1 MGNVCE
7 SSYSKDSES
16 DIHSV
21 NDYSKNEFEEI
32 KEFRKKILNMNVFER
47 KDIAKREYEKFKKE
61 ENNVDISNEDK
72 IKNVYIKIKC
82 LVLIDNTNKDII
94 KIYLNFIKKHSD
106 FVAKN
111 KLKPYKQEI
120 MKYQIIFTADEM
132 KEIEPNIKIK
142 GQKAFFLDYLK
153 NITKMDLGI
162 NFNNLQAL
170 ESIKNELNNLFLF
183 NTPIEYDNKELYYYK
198 CYYDLIFDIS
208 NQKNDEILEYLKN
221 IKNVINY
228 LIQKDI
234 YNNNSILSNE
244 DKMNLLY
251 LYLLNESIPEKYD
264 EKNLINFN
272 RLIQPAPVTKE
283 DFNKFNGNDKEN
295 KLVIY
300 KGKSFVEHIY
310 DNSKKRVVLI
320 PLEKICLKNL
330 DNPNIKLQCNEEHY
344 YNVDSLLMEN
354 EIDPYVNDIKAFLIK
369 LINTNVFQQALK
381 ELFPEY
387 INCLNSNNNADLR
400 QYINERIKFYPFQD
414 LDLSGVTDKLSCYS
428 YVASIN
434 FKIDE
439 KNLKIQKKNEDT
451 YKVGLT
457 IVNTFHEEYHA
468 IRDIIFFKGNNK
480 NLLFSPKRKVGK
492 DSKGKDI
499 ESNEGG
505 FHIEYLLFG
514 RILSS
519 INLLECLYIMNENNY
534 EQDLDD
540 FRENFKNIRK
550 IVKDTKGNTDFI
562 KIKNGIFKHFYDN
575 CLEEIEKITQHLDK
589 AINYFIP
596 MMYVGKYNNVMEDS
610 NYYIPPKKCGLMG
623 GKRKFIKF
631 S

>member
-1 MGNVCE
+1 MGNFCE
-7 SSYSKDSES
+7 SSYSKDSEL

-142 GQKAFFLDYLK
+142 GQKAFFLDYLN
-153 NITKMDLGI
+153 NITKIDLGI

-234 YNNNSILSNE
+234 Y
-244 DKMNLLY
+244 
-251 LYLLNESIPEKYD
+251 
-264 EKNLINFN
+264 
-272 RLIQPAPVTKE
+272 T
-283 DFNKFNGNDKEN
+283 
-295 KLVIY
+295 
-300 KGKSFVEHIY
+300 
-310 DNSKKRVVLI
+310 
-320 PLEKICLKNL
+320 
-330 DNPNIKLQCNEEHY
+330 
-344 YNVDSLLMEN
+344 
-354 EIDPYVNDIKAFLIK
+354 
-369 LINTNVFQQALK
+369 VF
-381 ELFPEY
+381 
-387 INCLNSNNNADLR
+387 
-400 QYINERIKFYPFQD
+400 
-414 LDLSGVTDKLSCYS
+414 
-428 YVASIN
+428 
-434 FKIDE
+434 
-439 KNLKIQKKNEDT
+439 
-451 YKVGLT
+451 
-457 IVNTFHEEYHA
+457 H
-468 IRDIIFFKGNNK
+468 
-480 NLLFSPKRKVGK
+480 
-492 DSKGKDI
+492 
-499 ESNEGG
+499 
-505 FHIEYLLFG
+505 
-514 RILSS
+514 
-519 INLLECLYIMNENNY
+519 
-534 EQDLDD
+534 
-540 FRENFKNIRK
+540 
-550 IVKDTKGNTDFI
+550 
-562 KIKNGIFKHFYDN
+562 
-575 CLEEIEKITQHLDK
+575 
-589 AINYFIP
+589 
-596 MMYVGKYNNVMEDS
+596 
-610 NYYIPPKKCGLMG
+610 
-623 GKRKFIKF
+623 
-631 S
+631 